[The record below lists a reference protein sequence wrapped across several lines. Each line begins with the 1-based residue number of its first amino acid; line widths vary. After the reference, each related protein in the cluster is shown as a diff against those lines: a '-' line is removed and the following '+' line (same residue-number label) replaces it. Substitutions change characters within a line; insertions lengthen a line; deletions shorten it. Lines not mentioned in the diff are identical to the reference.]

1 MKKFWSVIT
10 VIVTVFAAM
19 ASLAV
24 NPNSSA
30 QADSNNKKVLVVYFS
45 ANISDRR

>member
-10 VIVTVFAAM
+10 VIVTVFAVV
-19 ASLAV
+19 ASFAV

-30 QADSNNKKVLVVYFS
+30 QAASNNKKV
-45 ANISDRR
+45 